1 LSASFGAYQDG
12 KGIEIRVKIKLM
24 KKLISLLFILLF
36 IVFYFTQNQID
47 NELKKCLGKENS
59 TANQR
64 NCIISAQQSWDKE
77 LNKYYALLNQKLNKI
92 AKKELLEA
100 QRNWI
105 SFRDSE
111 FKLINKYYFDV
122 KKGTLFYVIA
132 ENRKLEIIKER
143 ALQLKE
149 YDEQFEY

>member
-1 LSASFGAYQDG
+1 
-12 KGIEIRVKIKLM
+12 M
-24 KKLISLLFILLF
+24 KKSIVIFFLFATIFPLA
-36 IVFYFTQNQID
+36 QNKID
-47 NELKKCLGKENS
+47 HTLEKCLNQDNS
-59 TANQR
+59 TAGQR

-77 LNKYYALLNQKLNKI
+77 LNKSYTSLNHKLNNT

-111 FKLINKYYFDV
+111 FKLINKYYLDV
-122 KKGTLFYVIA
+122 KKGTIFQVIS
-132 ENRKLEIIKER
+132 ENKKLQIIKER

-149 YDEQFEY
+149 YDEQFDY

>member
-1 LSASFGAYQDG
+1 
-12 KGIEIRVKIKLM
+12 M
-24 KKLISLLFILLF
+24 KKSIVIFFLFATIFPLA
-36 IVFYFTQNQID
+36 QNKID
-47 NELKKCLGKENS
+47 HTLEKCLNQDNS
-59 TANQR
+59 TAGQR

-77 LNKYYALLNQKLNKI
+77 LNKYYTSLNQKLNKT

-111 FKLINKYYFDV
+111 FKLINKYYLDV
-122 KKGTLFYVIA
+122 KKGTIFQVIS
-132 ENRKLEIIKER
+132 ENKKLQIIKER

-149 YDEQFEY
+149 YDEQFDY

>member
-1 LSASFGAYQDG
+1 
-12 KGIEIRVKIKLM
+12 M
-24 KKLISLLFILLF
+24 KKSIVIFFLFATIFPLAQNKIDQIL
-36 IVFYFTQNQID
+36 
-47 NELKKCLGKENS
+47 EKCLNQDNS
-59 TANQR
+59 TAGQR

-77 LNKYYALLNQKLNKI
+77 LNKSYTSLNQKLNKT

-100 QRNWI
+100 QRNWV

-122 KKGTLFYVIA
+122 KKGTIFQVIS
-132 ENRKLEIIKER
+132 ENKKLQIIKER

-149 YDEQFEY
+149 FDEQFGY

>member
-1 LSASFGAYQDG
+1 MRKSIVISFLFAIPVFPLAQN
-12 KGIEIRVKIKLM
+12 KIDQTL
-24 KKLISLLFILLF
+24 
-36 IVFYFTQNQID
+36 
-47 NELKKCLGKENS
+47 EKCLNQDNS
-59 TANQR
+59 TAGQR

-77 LNKYYALLNQKLNKI
+77 LNKSYASLNQKLNKT
-92 AKKELLEA
+92 AKKELLQA
-100 QRNWI
+100 QRDWM

-122 KKGTLFYVIA
+122 KKGTIFQVIS
-132 ENRKLEIIKER
+132 ENKKLQIIKER

>member
-1 LSASFGAYQDG
+1 MRKSIVISFLFVIPIFPLAQN
-12 KGIEIRVKIKLM
+12 KIDQTL
-24 KKLISLLFILLF
+24 
-36 IVFYFTQNQID
+36 
-47 NELKKCLGKENS
+47 EKCLNQDNS
-59 TANQR
+59 TASQR

-77 LNKYYALLNQKLNKI
+77 LNKSYTSLNQKLNNT

-100 QRNWI
+100 QRNWM

-122 KKGTLFYVIA
+122 KKGTIFQVIS
-132 ENRKLEIIKER
+132 ENKKLQIIKER

-149 YDEQFEY
+149 YDEQFDY

>member
-1 LSASFGAYQDG
+1 
-12 KGIEIRVKIKLM
+12 M
-24 KKLISLLFILLF
+24 KKSIIIFFLFATIFPLA
-36 IVFYFTQNQID
+36 QNKID
-47 NELKKCLGKENS
+47 QTLEKCLNQDNS
-59 TANQR
+59 TAGQR

-77 LNKYYALLNQKLNKI
+77 LNKYYTSLNQKLNNT

-111 FKLINKYYFDV
+111 FKLINKYYYDV
-122 KKGTLFYVIA
+122 KKGTIFQVIS
-132 ENRKLEIIKER
+132 ENKKLQIIKER

-149 YDEQFEY
+149 YDEQFDY